1 VEHAAS
7 GHPDEAWLQLMNQG
21 KVLCLAYVFASVAC
35 SPDCGLLH
43 ISLLF
48 SSYLQHPLG
57 VEPLAS
63 RFFIG
68 FVD

>member
-1 VEHAAS
+1 
-7 GHPDEAWLQLMNQG
+7 MNQG
-21 KVLCLAYVFASVAC
+21 KVLCLAYVFTSVAC
-35 SPDCGLLH
+35 SPFFGLLH

-48 SSYLQHPLG
+48 ASYLQHPLG